1 MEVDEIQPGQLLQ
14 INRSGGSYLYKFCG
28 QYLDG
33 KITLVTLEWVFTWPR
48 TSDSGYLP
56 SRTMV
61 STITAD
67 QLFDFVI
74 PTDRLMALYADVSS
88 GRVAPAKAR

>member
-1 MEVDEIQPGQLLQ
+1 MEIDEIQPGQLLQ
-14 INRSGGSYLYKFCG
+14 INRSGGSYLYKFCE
-28 QYLDG
+28 QYPDG
-33 KITLVTLEWVFTWPR
+33 KITLEWVFTWPR

-56 SRTMV
+56 DRTTV

-74 PTDRLMALYADVSS
+74 PTDRLIELYENVAS
-88 GRVAPAKAR
+88 GRVAPASARP